1 MISHST
7 QGKDIYLNQAQL
19 RRMNKGMDLEGGFLP
34 FLPMLLPFLGPVLKA
49 ITGGGCQD
57 CEMEERMKMLEASGF
72 FSDFGQKIK
81 KFLGQVGTKAK
92 KVAKQVGNEGVDF
105 LTKNARDLTP
115 KALDFLEK
123 EARALADRGI
133 SSVNKET
140 RSLADRAINAAERK
154 ARSLLE
160 KLGSGVSPDI
170 KERVIMALLEEGLP
184 SSKITAAKLKK
195 LLSSAA
201 KPVKSTDK
209 RKTRGILIKKL
220 MKENKGMTLPEASA
234 FIKDNN
240 LKY

>member
-1 MISHST
+1 MISHSS

-19 RRMNKGMDLEGGFLP
+19 RKINKSMEGGFLP
-34 FLPMLLPFLGPVLKA
+34 FLPMLLPFLGPVIKA
-49 ITGGGCQD
+49 ISGGGCEE
-57 CEMEERMKMLEASGF
+57 CEMEKRMKMLEASGF

-123 EARALADRGI
+123 EARALANKGI

-160 KLGSGVSPDI
+160 KLGSGISSDM
-170 KERVIMALLEEGLP
+170 KERVIMALLKEGL
-184 SSKITAAKLKK
+184 SAQKITAAKIKK
-195 LLSSAA
+195 LLTSA
-201 KPVKSTDK
+201 KPAVKSTDK
-209 RKTRGILIKKL
+209 RKTRGVLIKKL
-220 MKENKGMTLPEASA
+220 MKENKGMSLPEASA
-234 FIKDNN
+234 FIKDND